1 MLLIILLSLR
11 RGRPGR
17 AAGTVF
23 RRACRLV
30 PAALLSMALLA
41 LAGRGDGGALTARAG
56 AASVSLAP
64 ADFAAQMAALIN
76 AERERAGLPDLAWAS
91 DIDRVAVD
99 RALDMASLGYF
110 DHFNPSGIGAEYLLR
125 VYGVPHAILGENIA
139 RSTYPAAQVVRNV
152 HEAFMASAEHRAN
165 VLERRFHRMGIG
177 AAVTD
182 RTYYFAIVF
191 VD

>member
-1 MLLIILLSLR
+1 MLLGLVSWWLHHHGRGNR
-11 RGRPGR
+11 RGQHRWSW
-17 AAGTVF
+17 
-23 RRACRLV
+23 
-30 PAALLSMALLA
+30 PAAAVLA
-41 LAGRGDGGALTARAG
+41 LTLLLVAGSGGGPSLAARAG